1 MKSRWAVA
9 GALVVGIALP
19 GTYLAL
25 GGGTSDDPVFANPC
39 ASREWTN
46 PNDLEETAQ
55 RVILSALD
63 GAACDV
69 GVPREELVL
78 ALASESS
85 RAAFATKYR
94 LDTDELDR
102 ATRRGLERSIA
113 DAERAAAIDGLPAD
127 ILRQAA
133 QGATFQNV
141 LDLVELLG

>member
-1 MKSRWAVA
+1 MKARWALV

-19 GTYLAL
+19 GAYLAL
-25 GGGTSDDPVFANPC
+25 GGGSSDDPAFGDPC
-39 ASREWTN
+39 ASRQWTN
-46 PNDLEETAQ
+46 PDGLEETAQ
-55 RVILSALD
+55 QVVLSALD

-102 ATRRGLERSIA
+102 ATRRGLERSIS
-113 DAERAAAIDGLPAD
+113 DAERAGAIDGLPAE

-133 QGATFQNV
+133 QSVTFKNV
-141 LDLVELLG
+141 LDLVDLLG